1 MKTKNIFS
9 GFISLP
15 EIIGNQKEKGTAV
28 SDKFSISYLKH
39 SYWFNYSYKAT
50 IDQNGLLHI
59 TENSGLNHLHRSAD
73 YHIADNE
80 VDLIKGK
87 LREVSSI
94 DFNNNYG
101 FGANKPTDLPV
112 TFIKY
117 DVDNKADATSIYLPE
132 ENELPEEL
140 NLFLSTFER
149 IIMDN
154 DTFLKNSL
162 Q

>member
-1 MKTKNIFS
+1 MKAKNIFS
-9 GFISLP
+9 GLISSTG
-15 EIIGNQKEKGTAV
+15 INGGQKEKENAV
-28 SDKFSISYLKH
+28 LDKFSISYLKH
-39 SYWFNYSYKAT
+39 NYWFNYSYKAT
-50 IDQNGLLHI
+50 IDQNGLLRI

-73 YHIADNE
+73 YHIAEID

-87 LREVSSI
+87 LRDVSSI

-101 FGANKPTDLPV
+101 FGGNKPTDLPV

-117 DVDNKADATSIYLPE
+117 DVDNKADATSIYFPE
-132 ENELPEEL
+132 ENELPPEL
-140 NLFLSTFER
+140 NLFISTFER

-154 DTFLKNSL
+154 DTHIKSNL